1 MFAFD
6 QRIYVFTNTRCFAIC
21 DTFYSE
27 ILIFLVRRREL
38 FITER
43 ICYTLEQWR
52 TQVSNGAWANSN
64 TSFFLSLTEEDYDHG
79 KLI

>member
-27 ILIFLVRRREL
+27 ILIFFSEEKRALYYRENL
-38 FITER
+38 LHSRAVADPGIK
-43 ICYTLEQWR
+43 W
-52 TQVSNGAWANSN
+52 
-64 TSFFLSLTEEDYDHG
+64 SLG
-79 KLI
+79 QL